1 MTTTHQATDES
12 LPSGT
17 ITFFFTDVEGS
28 TRMVQALGDAW
39 VGVLERHDAILAEAV
54 ENNGGFP
61 IKTEGDSLFAVFS
74 NAPSAVNAAAE
85 AQRRLAAETWPEGQ
99 PVRVRMGV
107 HTGQA
112 ALVGSDY
119 VGLEVHRA
127 ARISDAAH
135 GGQIVVSDSTAVLVQ
150 RELRDGLSITDLGKH
165 RLKDLSEPEALFQVT
180 VAGLQK
186 EFPELRTLDAIP
198 NNLPAQVTSFVGREE
213 ELATAIDLLD
223 RTRVLTL
230 TGPGGTGKTRLSLQ
244 LAADV
249 GHQFDDGV
257 FFVGLSPVT
266 KAEVVPSAILN
277 SLGLS
282 ASSGDESPEER
293 LLDQVRSKSVLLVLD
308 NFEQLLDAAPLVAS
322 LVRASPRSK
331 FVVTSRAPLRIS
343 GEQELPVPPLATA
356 DTSSLEDALEMESVQ
371 LLIDRAMAIRPDFA
385 VTKDNLSAVLD
396 LVRRLDGLP
405 LAIELVVP
413 RLRLAPIE
421 TIVERLDAR
430 MLSSGSVDLP
440 ERQQTISNAIEWG
453 YDLLSPD
460 VQTLFCRLGVFSGGA
475 RLDEIETLCARWD
488 LGSDLFDGLETLVDQ
503 SLIGSLAF
511 DGMPRFRMLH
521 VIREFALDRLEATT
535 EAAETHR
542 AHLEVF
548 LDLTERTAPEFLKK
562 DRNLWLDVLETEH
575 DNIRTAIQWGLT
587 NGEVDLVLRLVAAAW
602 RFWQARGHLHEAQRL
617 LEEVLALS
625 GGEDRYRAK
634 AIEALGGINW
644 WRGQMDQAFA
654 RYEEALEMQ
663 RHLDDER
670 ELANAIYNF
679 GLVFGF
685 HLKDQ
690 PRALELLGEA
700 REIYVRLDDADG
712 LGDIAWGMGNV
723 FIGGGDYEQ
732 ALPLFTEA
740 TKHYRVAGNEF
751 GLGWSAFETGALM
764 SRTGKPDDAWPYLS
778 DALSLFAS
786 HHDVSGVVL
795 TGSELAGVALHMG
808 DSARAYRL
816 AGMVGALR
824 AKSGTDLVEIAFNII
839 EGLEPATLQ
848 ALKGEDL
855 AAYTSGMEA
864 DFEDIVDYALAG
876 PIDG

>member
-1 MTTTHQATDES
+1 MTATNKATDES

-17 ITFFFTDVEGS
+17 VTFFFTDVEGS
-28 TRMVQALGDAW
+28 TRLVQALGDAW
-39 VGVLERHDAILAEAV
+39 VGVLQRHKAILAEAV
-54 ENNGGFP
+54 EDNGGFP

-74 NAPSAVNAAAE
+74 NAPSAINAAAE
-85 AQRRLAAETWPEGQ
+85 AQRGLAVETWPEGQ

-127 ARISDAAH
+127 ARISDSAH

-150 RELRDGLSITDLGKH
+150 RELSDGLSITDLGKH
-165 RLKDLSEPEALFQVT
+165 RLKDLSEPEALFQLT
-180 VAGLQK
+180 VAGLQE

-198 NNLPAQVTSFVGREE
+198 NNLPAQVTSFVGREK
-213 ELATAIDLLD
+213 ELATAVDLLD

-244 LAADV
+244 LAAEV
-249 GHQFDDGV
+249 GHLFDDGV
-257 FFVGLSPVT
+257 FFVGLSPVS

-282 ASSGDESPEER
+282 ASSGDEGPEER

-331 FVVTSRAPLRIS
+331 LVVTSRAPLRIS
-343 GEQELPVPPLATA
+343 GEQEMPVPPLTTS
-356 DTSSLEDALEMESVQ
+356 DTSSLEEALEMEGVQ
-371 LLIDRAMAIRPDFA
+371 LLVERAMAVRPDFV
-385 VTKDNLSAVLD
+385 VTEDNLSAVLE

-405 LAIELVVP
+405 LAIELVAP
-413 RLRLAPIE
+413 RLRLLPIE
-421 TIVERLDAR
+421 SIVDRLDAR

-453 YDLLSPD
+453 YDLLSPG
-460 VQTLFCRLGVFSGGA
+460 VQTLFSRLAVFSGGA
-475 RLDEIETLCARWD
+475 RLEEIEALCASWD
-488 LGSDLFDGLETLVDQ
+488 LGVELLEGLEILVDQ
-503 SLIGSLAF
+503 SLIGSLAS

-521 VIREFALDRLEATT
+521 VIREFALDRLEATI
-535 EAAETHR
+535 EAADTHR
-542 AHLEVF
+542 AHLQVF
-548 LDLTERTAPEFLKK
+548 VDLTERTAPEFLKK
-562 DRNLWLDVLETEH
+562 DRNLWLDVLEAEH
-575 DNIRTAIQWGLT
+575 DNIRAAIEWGVT
-587 NGEVDLVLRLVAAAW
+587 HGEVDLVLQLVAAAW

-617 LEEVLALS
+617 LEEALALS

-634 AIEALGGINW
+634 AVEALGGINW
-644 WRGQMDQAFA
+644 WRGEMDQAFA
-654 RYEEALEMQ
+654 LYKEALEMQ
-663 RHLDDER
+663 RHLGDER

-679 GLVFGF
+679 GLVVGF
-685 HLKDQ
+685 HLEDQ

-700 REIYVRLDDADG
+700 REIYERIDDSDG

-740 TKHYRVAGNEF
+740 TKHYRLAGNEF

-764 SRTGKPDDAWPYLS
+764 SRTGRPDDAWPYLS

-808 DSARAYRL
+808 DAARAYRL

-848 ALKGEDL
+848 TLEGEDHV
-855 AAYTSGMEA
+855 AYTSGMEA
-864 DFEDIVDYALAG
+864 DFDEIVDYALAG